1 MRKLLTVILIFISI
15 LVNGQEK
22 IHITEIDSCKCK
34 TIIKSFKYF
43 EKKVYKK
50 NENYFYPQKPVVY
63 FANGEKTSPPIN
75 KHIIIMLECIPVIIM
90 MHADDL
96 IYKIE
101 KSELDKWDE
110 WIKVYC
116 EQDYLK
122 YRKHHNFSSDTQK

>member
-1 MRKLLTVILIFISI
+1 
-15 LVNGQEK
+15 
-22 IHITEIDSCKCK
+22 
-34 TIIKSFKYF
+34 
-43 EKKVYKK
+43 
-50 NENYFYPQKPVVY
+50 
-63 FANGEKTSPPIN
+63 
-75 KHIIIMLECIPVIIM
+75 MLECISVIIM

-110 WIKVYC
+110 WIKVNC